1 MTVDSGQWVCS
12 KVVEESF
19 FVGCGTA
26 HHSIYRLR
34 QKQLTEYYLYKTPLE
49 LGIAPARRGS
59 ISTAIRIALA
69 NALKV
74 ASMI

>member
-1 MTVDSGQWVCS
+1 MGVFKSS
-12 KVVEESF
+12 RRKF
-19 FVGCGTA
+19 FRRVGIA
-26 HHSIYRLR
+26 HHGIYRCS

-49 LGIAPARRGS
+49 LGIALARRGS

>member
-1 MTVDSGQWVCS
+1 MCS

-26 HHSIYRLR
+26 HHGIYRCS

-49 LGIAPARRGS
+49 LGTALARRGS
-59 ISTAIRIALA
+59 ISIAIRIALA